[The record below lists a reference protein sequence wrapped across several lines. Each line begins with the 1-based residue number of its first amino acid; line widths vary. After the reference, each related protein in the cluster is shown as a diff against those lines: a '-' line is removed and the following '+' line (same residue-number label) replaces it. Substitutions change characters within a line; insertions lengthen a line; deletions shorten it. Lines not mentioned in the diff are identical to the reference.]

1 MTRPIFLVGMPGS
14 GKSTVGRR
22 LAARLD
28 RPFID
33 ADHEIEARC
42 GVSIATIFDIEGEA
56 GFRERE
62 TRVLQALAEQRDV
75 IVATGGGA
83 VLRPVNRRLLR
94 ENGVVLYLDASL
106 GELWNR
112 LRHDRRRPLLR
123 GDDPRGRLAALLE
136 QRRLLYE
143 SVATMPGRSR
153 RQPIERF
160 VGDIMQVLESQPQAS
175 ACPQQGIAQGD
186 TIELGVALAERSY
199 PILIGEGLLERPPPR
214 LLELVAG
221 RQVAII
227 SN

>member
-1 MTRPIFLVGMPGS
+1 VTRPIFLVGMPGS

-28 RPFID
+28 RPFVD

-94 ENGVVLYLDASL
+94 ESGVVLYLDASL

-136 QRRLLYE
+136 QRRLLYM
-143 SVATMPGRSR
+143 SVATMRVRSR

-175 ACPQQGIAQGD
+175 ACPQQASPKA
-186 TIELGVALAERSY
+186 T
-199 PILIGEGLLERPPPR
+199 P
-214 LLELVAG
+214 
-221 RQVAII
+221 